1 MNAAEPHSEIIGVEQ
16 PVVVGIGH
24 KECVRA
30 VRGIK
35 HVGCAIVGTA
45 EGTSNQGHRGELAP
59 PQEGSICR
67 GACERQRIAARR
79 TCPRKVENEVLTG
92 ES

>member
-1 MNAAEPHSEIIGVEQ
+1 VKAAEPHGEIIGIEQ
-16 PVVVGIGH
+16 PVVVGISH
-24 KECVRA
+24 KESVRA

-35 HVGCAIVGTA
+35 HVRRAIVGTA
-45 EGTSNQGHRGELAP
+45 EGTSNEGHRGELAP

-79 TCPRKVENEVLTG
+79 ASPFKVENDVLTSEG
-92 ES
+92 